1 METDINIKT
10 VLKTKLKGRQPL
22 SFKGNIRL
30 EELQVK
36 FLD

>member
-1 METDINIKT
+1 MVTDTNSKT
-10 VLKTKLKGRQPL
+10 ELKTKLKGRQPL
-22 SFKGNIRL
+22 SFKRNIRL